1 MESLQLATAIAKVLD
16 KKKASD
22 VKVLKVRDLTV
33 LTDYFVIA
41 TGTSSTHVNS
51 LAEEVEFQLAQQGVK
66 ALPTEGYDSKN
77 WILLDY
83 GEVIVHVFYP
93 EARTFYDLEHLW
105 ADAEP
110 VDVTARRRTRP
121 KRSEPARPA
130 RRRLKQINFWS

>member
-41 TGTSSTHVNS
+41 TGTSSTHVKS
-51 LAEEVEFQLAQQGVK
+51 LAEEVEFQLDQQGVK
-66 ALPTEGYDSKN
+66 TLRTEGYDSKN

-83 GEVIVHVFYP
+83 GTVIVHVFYP
-93 EARTFYDLEHLW
+93 EARNFYDLEHLW

-110 VDVTARRRTRP
+110 VDVKLGEDETQA
-121 KRSEPARPA
+121 
-130 RRRLKQINFWS
+130 Q

>member
-41 TGTSSTHVNS
+41 TGTSSTHVKS
-51 LAEEVEFQLAQQGVK
+51 LAEEVEFQLDQQGVK
-66 ALPTEGYDSKN
+66 ALRTEGYDSKN

-83 GEVIVHVFYP
+83 GTVIVHVFYP
-93 EARTFYDLEHLW
+93 EARNFYDLEHLW

-110 VDVTARRRTRP
+110 VGVKFEEDETQA
-121 KRSEPARPA
+121 
-130 RRRLKQINFWS
+130 Q

>member
-1 MESLQLATAIAKVLD
+1 MESLQLAAAIAKVLD

-33 LTDYFVIA
+33 LADYFVIA
-41 TGTSSTHVNS
+41 TGTSSTHVKS
-51 LAEEVEFQLAQQGVK
+51 LAEEVEFQLGEQGVK
-66 ALPTEGYDSKN
+66 PLRTEGYDSKN

-93 EARTFYDLEHLW
+93 EARSFYDLEHLW

-110 VDVTARRRTRP
+110 VDVKFDEAQ
-121 KRSEPARPA
+121 ADG
-130 RRRLKQINFWS
+130 Q

>member
-41 TGTSSTHVNS
+41 TGTSSTHVKS
-51 LAEEVEFQLAQQGVK
+51 LAEEVEFQLGEQGVK
-66 ALPTEGYDSKN
+66 PLRTEGYDSKN

-93 EARTFYDLEHLW
+93 EARSFYDLEHLW

-110 VDVTARRRTRP
+110 VDVPFEEDENQA
-121 KRSEPARPA
+121 
-130 RRRLKQINFWS
+130 Q

>member
-41 TGTSSTHVNS
+41 TGTSSTHVKS
-51 LAEEVEFQLAQQGVK
+51 LAEEVEFQLGEQGAK
-66 ALPTEGYDSKN
+66 PLRTEGYDSKN

-83 GEVIVHVFYP
+83 GTVIVHVFYP
-93 EARTFYDLEHLW
+93 EARSFYDLEHLW

-110 VDVTARRRTRP
+110 VDVPFEEDENQA
-121 KRSEPARPA
+121 
-130 RRRLKQINFWS
+130 Q

>member
-16 KKKASD
+16 RKKASD

-33 LTDYFVIA
+33 LADYFVIA
-41 TGTSSTHVNS
+41 TGTSSTHVKS
-51 LAEEVEFQLAQQGVK
+51 LAEEVEFQLGEQGVK
-66 ALPTEGYDSKN
+66 ALRTEGYDAKN

-93 EARTFYDLEHLW
+93 EARSFYDLEHLW

-110 VDVTARRRTRP
+110 VAVEFEKDQTDA
-121 KRSEPARPA
+121 
-130 RRRLKQINFWS
+130 Q

>member
-1 MESLQLATAIAKVLD
+1 MESLQLATAIARVLD

-33 LTDYFVIA
+33 LADYFVIA
-41 TGTSSTHVNS
+41 TGTSSTHVKS
-51 LAEEVEFQLAQQGVK
+51 LAEEVEFLR
-66 ALPTEGYDSKN
+66 TEGYDSKN

-93 EARTFYDLEHLW
+93 EARSFYDLEHLW

-110 VDVTARRRTRP
+110 VDMKFEEEADG
-121 KRSEPARPA
+121 
-130 RRRLKQINFWS
+130 Q